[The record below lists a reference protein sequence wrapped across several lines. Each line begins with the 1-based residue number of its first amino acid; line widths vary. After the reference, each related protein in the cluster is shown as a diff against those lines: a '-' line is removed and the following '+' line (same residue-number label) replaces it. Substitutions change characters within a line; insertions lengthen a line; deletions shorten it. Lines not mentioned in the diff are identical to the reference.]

1 MHKIT
6 IVFTSARNL
15 ALDIGNNNTLL
26 TDQHNILLSQPSVL
40 VINELNQKVEAI
52 GDKAFEMLEKTH
64 ANLKSV
70 KPLKG
75 GVISDGESAKKLVK
89 ELVHCIG
96 KPSFLNG
103 GFNYLISGVPY
114 DTTPVEKRALRD
126 TLEQFT
132 ARHTHLVHE
141 PLAAALG
148 MGLNIQ
154 EPEGKLV
161 VDIGG
166 GITEVVVISLSGI
179 AAFQSVRVAGDAMD
193 EEIQDYFRREHNLA
207 IGLKT
212 AEQVKKKIGCVF
224 EPVASSDEKILVK
237 GKDLIEGVPVSTP
250 ISQFELSRIL
260 ERPFKQI
267 EESIHQSL
275 EACPPELAGDIY
287 KSGIYVTGGNAVLKG
302 LPERLS
308 KIFKLPVHIDPQ
320 PLFSVS
326 RGVRVVLLS
335 PARYKGI
342 LM

>member
-1 MHKIT
+1 
-6 IVFTSARNL
+6 VFTPTRNL
-15 ALDIGNNNTLL
+15 AFDIGNNNTLL
-26 TDQHNILLSQPSVL
+26 ADQHNILLSQPSVL
-40 VINELNQKVEAI
+40 VINELNHKVEAI
-52 GDKAFEMLEKTH
+52 GEKAFEMLEKTH

-75 GVISDGESAKKLVK
+75 GVISDGESAKKMVK
-89 ELVHCIG
+89 ELVHRIG
-96 KPSFLNG
+96 KPSFLSG
-103 GFNYLISGVPY
+103 GFNYLLSGVPF

-193 EEIQDYFRREHNLA
+193 EEIQDYFRRVYNLA

-224 EPVASSDEKILVK
+224 EPVASSDEVLLVK
-237 GKDLIEGVPVSTP
+237 GKDLIEGVPVSKA
-250 ISQFELSRIL
+250 INQIELSRVL
-260 ERPFKQI
+260 ERPFRQI
-267 EESIHQSL
+267 EECIQQSL
-275 EACPPELAGDIY
+275 EICPPELAGDIY
-287 KSGIYVTGGNAVLKG
+287 KTGIYVTGGNAVVKG

-320 PLFSVS
+320 ALFSVS
-326 RGVRVVLLS
+326 RGVRTVLS
-335 PARYKGI
+335 APAKYRGI